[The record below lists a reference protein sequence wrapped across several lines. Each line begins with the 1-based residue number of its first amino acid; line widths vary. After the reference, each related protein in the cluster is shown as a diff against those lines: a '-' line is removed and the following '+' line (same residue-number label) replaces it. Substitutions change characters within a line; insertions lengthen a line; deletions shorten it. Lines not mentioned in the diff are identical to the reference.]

1 MFKFEFKSK
10 EFENMKDFIKRKWFP
25 SLVLVFQ
32 PKPGC
37 QPTRPGCL
45 ASRVA
50 QHRPPGMP
58 PSSLDQPD
66 PLRANTT
73 HY

>member
-25 SLVLVFQ
+25 SLVLVFR

-37 QPTRPGCL
+37 QPTRPACL

-50 QHRPPGMP
+50 QHRPPGIP
-58 PSSLDQPD
+58 PLHWTN
-66 PLRANTT
+66 LI
-73 HY
+73 H